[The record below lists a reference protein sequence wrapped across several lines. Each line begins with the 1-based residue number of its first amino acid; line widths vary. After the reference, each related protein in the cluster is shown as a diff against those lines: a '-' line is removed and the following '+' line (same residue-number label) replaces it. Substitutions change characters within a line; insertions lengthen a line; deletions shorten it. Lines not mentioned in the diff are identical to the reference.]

1 MRLLTTLLGETVL
14 DIFLI
19 TILSVMPFFLS
30 RFLLR
35 QAIQQWEETL
45 GQIRADNALYL
56 RVNTVLATSSEQ
68 CEREENSYFIGNTL
82 CRYNA
87 RSPYL
92 RCAINP
98 TGPCQNCRHFSY

>member
-1 MRLLTTLLGETVL
+1 MLE
-14 DIFLI
+14 IFFI
-19 TILSVMPFFLS
+19 AILSIMPFFLS

-45 GQIRADNALYL
+45 GQVRADNVLHL
-56 RVNTVLATSSEQ
+56 RVHTMFANPSEQ
-68 CEREENSYFIGNTL
+68 CAREEDSYFIGNTL

-92 RCAINP
+92 RCAVNP
-98 TGPCQNCRHFSY
+98 AGPCQNCRHFRY